1 MRGKAFGF
9 LMLLCVT
16 WTAARIMFNISD
28 KQADGRRQDAASLI
42 PKKRPL
48 AEALPKIVGYRRLGD
63 GYTFIFDA
71 AAAPQRA
78 MDRHANVNIQSVGS
92 DRNAGGSQQSV
103 DERLL
108 HLEHVPALGPERPSA
123 PPPIYLPK
131 APKHAPFNVYA
142 YSFWRHGA
150 VQAGQLGNGQY
161 GGSQSAAL
169 IAIPVLRY
177 RDAQDTSRLAVIG
190 RLSTSHSKIR
200 ESEWA
205 AGLQWHPIRSI
216 SARMS
221 IERRFRGDA
230 PDTVAAYLSGGH
242 AGSKLPLAFSLDG
255 YGQAGIVSGKDAG
268 AFVDVQL
275 AAHRPLVSQGGA
287 QLSAGGGIWAGGQ
300 SHIMRLDVGPFVRT
314 LVSAGPATLRIDA
327 SWRFRIA
334 GDAQPGNG
342 PAVTLST
349 SF

>member
-9 LMLLCVT
+9 LVLLCVT
-16 WTAARIMFNISD
+16 WTTARIIFNISD
-28 KQADGRRQDAASLI
+28 KQADGRRQDTASLI

-48 AEALPKIVGYRRLGD
+48 AKKFPKFADYRRLGN
-63 GYTFIFDA
+63 GYVRAFQG
-71 AAAPQRA
+71 APAPYRVI
-78 MDRHANVNIQSVGS
+78 DFHANIGLQSVAS

-123 PPPIYLPK
+123 PPPLYLPTP
-131 APKHAPFNVYA
+131 PKHAPFNVYA

-169 IAIPVLRY
+169 IEIPVLRY
-177 RDAQDTSRLAVIG
+177 RDAQDTSQLAVIG

-205 AGLQWHPIRSI
+205 AGVQWQPIRSI
-216 SARMS
+216 PARMS
-221 IERRFRGDA
+221 IERRFRRDA
-230 PDTVAAYLSGGH
+230 PDTIAAYLAGGH
-242 AGSKLPLAFSLDG
+242 AGSKLPLAFTLDG
-255 YGQAGIVSGKDAG
+255 YGQAGFVSGKDAG

-275 AAHRPLVSQGGA
+275 ATHRPLVSQAGT

-300 SHIMRLDVGPFVRT
+300 GDIIRLDVGPSVRA
-314 LVSAGPATLRIDA
+314 LLSAGPARLRIDA